1 MPQKKN
7 QKKLSRRELIKQRTQ
22 IVRESTKT
30 YARKI
35 KSDTKKAI
43 STALIAAFG
52 FVIALAWKDVIIEY
66 VDTLTASSFWKVVYE
81 INSCWACCGAYSFI
95 NMGFK
100 FFF

>member
-1 MPQKKN
+1 MKN
-7 QKKLSRRELIKQRTQ
+7 QKKLSKRKLIRQRTQ

-30 YARKI
+30 YTRKI

-66 VDTLTASSFWKVVYE
+66 VDTLTASSPLQGKL
-81 INSCWACCGAYSFI
+81 IGALIVTFI
-95 NMGFK
+95 AVIGILIVTRFLSEK
-100 FFF
+100 K